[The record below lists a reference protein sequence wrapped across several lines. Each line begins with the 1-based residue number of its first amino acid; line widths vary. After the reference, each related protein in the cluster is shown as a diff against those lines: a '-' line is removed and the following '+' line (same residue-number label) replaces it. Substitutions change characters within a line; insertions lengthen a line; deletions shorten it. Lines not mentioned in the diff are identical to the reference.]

1 MSDTEFL
8 DNNQED
14 TQVDNSEVQNNE
26 QNSNFDENEQNNEN
40 NENQFQAPSWED
52 VKSGKIEYK
61 DLPPNIK
68 SKIKSEAYEE
78 TPDDKKYLWD
88 DYGYT
93 PPETYNGVDR
103 NGKPV
108 EGFGLDGFEELV
120 KKGRI
125 KPKTKIEQDVENLT
139 NLVKEQNKSILSQRE
154 SEIDKKMAQAR
165 EDMDFEAYEKARQEK
180 QDLELS
186 KIQLDKKPQESSE
199 IDISQQYSLDEQ
211 VAIRSFAEGN
221 PQFVNLMQRNK
232 QMESYFDQVAMEL
245 YQKNPNA
252 DPNQILEATKRAT
265 ENRFNINRQSKP
277 MFRNNVIPSQKTNIE
292 PKATPKLNY
301 NSLNERDKKWINS
314 EAKSGRA
321 KYAGKS
327 LDDITNMVFGHLL
340 KK

>member
-8 DNNQED
+8 DNNEENIQLESPQIENNIEQSQED
-14 TQVDNSEVQNNE
+14 
-26 QNSNFDENEQNNEN
+26 
-40 NENQFQAPSWED
+40 NQFQAPSWED

-68 SKIKSEAYEE
+68 SKVKSEAYEE

-93 PPETYNGVDR
+93 PPETYNGVDK

-108 EGFGLDGFEELV
+108 EGFGLEGFEELV

-139 NLVKEQNKSILSQRE
+139 NLVREQNKSILSQRE
-154 SEIDKKMAQAR
+154 SEIDKKIAQAR
-165 EDMDFEAYEKARQEK
+165 DDMDFEAYEKARQEK

-186 KIQLDKKPQESSE
+186 KIQLDKKPQELSQV
-199 IDISQQYSLDEQ
+199 DISQQYSLDEQ
-211 VAIRSFAEGN
+211 VAIRSFAESN
-221 PQFVNLMQRNK
+221 PQFVGLMQRNK
-232 QMESYFDQVAMEL
+232 EMESYFDQVAMEL
-245 YQKNPNA
+245 YERNPNA
-252 DPNQILEATKRAT
+252 DPNQILAATKKAT

-292 PKATPKLNY
+292 SKPSPRLSY
-301 NSLNERDKKWINS
+301 NNLNERDKKWINS
-314 EAKSGRA
+314 EAKSGRS

-327 LDDITNMVFGHLL
+327 LDEITNMVFGHLL